1 LDQEYD
7 VVVIGSGIGGMAA
20 ALTASE
26 HGLRTVVFEKAKKL
40 GGGTA
45 ASHGGFWLGGTHI
58 QKAAGYNDNLDNVIT
73 YMRFLSGS
81 ETDEAR
87 MLTFVK
93 RGPEALEFFDRC
105 GVKFRVTR
113 GMTDH
118 YYDMVPGS
126 VGEGRLFEVELISA
140 NELGDWKD
148 AVLIWPQAPL
158 EMTIEEKIFW
168 GGPNDP
174 NNWKKDLMEQRRRD
188 RICGRGPGAIMH
200 FLKQALRRGATIR
213 PGLAVDRLICENG
226 SVTGVVTADGTV
238 VTASKGVVL
247 ATGGYEANAD
257 LVQTFEGLPGWL
269 SMFPSSLTGDGLKM
283 ASEIGAACKI
293 IHNNIALFLGYN
305 VPPANPGDEPAFR
318 LCSIGEM
325 LCPHTMVVN
334 RDGRRFEDESYFPSM
349 VPALRHFVTSS
360 HQFANLPCFLIF
372 DSQFHK
378 KFTFAD
384 RPLGRSIPEWVARGR
399 TLAELANELGIDP
412 TNLLATAERFND
424 FARKGSD
431 DDFGR
436 GRKKWST
443 GAPLPGKEVKNAS
456 LGTIEVSPFYGLQL
470 HPSAFAS
477 AGLLA
482 DIHARVIHQRG
493 HAIPGLYAV
502 GNAAAHTEYGVG
514 YQAGHSLASGMTFGY
529 LAVLHMLN
537 GAAVEPPLQAT
548 ASRPESSSAARDEV

>member
-1 LDQEYD
+1 MDQEYD
-7 VVVIGSGIGGMAA
+7 VVVVGSGIGGMAA
-20 ALTASE
+20 ALTAVE
-26 HGLRTVVFEKAKKL
+26 HGQRTVVFEKAKKL

-73 YMRFLSGS
+73 YMRFLSGG

-126 VGEGRLFEVELISA
+126 VGEGRLFEVELISG

-148 AVLIWPQAPL
+148 VVLIWPQAPL

-174 NNWKKDLMEQRRRD
+174 NNWKKELMEQRRRD
-188 RICGRGPGAIMH
+188 LICGRGTGAIMH
-200 FLKQALRRGATIR
+200 FLKQALNRGATIK
-213 PGLAVDRLICENG
+213 PGLAVDRLIAENG
-226 SVTGVVTADGTV
+226 RVTGVVTADGAPV
-238 VTASKGVVL
+238 LARKGVVL
-247 ATGGYEANAD
+247 ATGGYEANPD
-257 LVQTFEGLPGWL
+257 LVQTFEGLPDWL
-269 SMFPSSLTGDGLKM
+269 SMFPSSLTGDGLKI

-305 VPPANPGDEPAFR
+305 VMPANPGDEPAFR

-334 RDGRRFEDESYFPSM
+334 RDGCRFEDESYFPSM

-360 HQFANLPCFLIF
+360 HRFANLPCFLIF
-372 DSQFHK
+372 DSQFHT

-384 RPLGRSIPEWVARGR
+384 RPLGSSIPDWVARGQ
-399 TLAELANELGIDP
+399 TLAELADKLGINAK
-412 TNLLATAERFND
+412 NLSATAERFNG

-456 LGTIEVSPFYGLQL
+456 LGTIEVAPFYGLQL

-482 DIHARVIHQRG
+482 NIHAQVIHQRG
-493 HAIPGLYAV
+493 HAITGLYAV

-529 LAVLHMLN
+529 LAVPHMLD
-537 GAAVEPPLQAT
+537 GAT
-548 ASRPESSSAARDEV
+548 AAGQPPAAASLAPSASAG

>member
-1 LDQEYD
+1 MDQEYD
-7 VVVIGSGIGGMAA
+7 VVVVGSGIGGMAA
-20 ALTASE
+20 ALAAAE
-26 HGLRTVVFEKAKKL
+26 HGLRTIVFEKAKKL

-45 ASHGGFWLGGTHI
+45 ASHGGFWLGATHI
-58 QKAAGYNDNLDNVIT
+58 QRAAGYNDNLDNVIT
-73 YMRFLSGS
+73 YMRFLAGG
-81 ETDEAR
+81 EIDEER
-87 MLTFVK
+87 MLTFVR

-105 GVKFRVTR
+105 GVKFRVTK

-118 YYDMVPGS
+118 YYDSVPGS
-126 VGEGRLFEVELISA
+126 VGEGRLFEVELMSA

-188 RICGRGPGAIMH
+188 RICGRGTGAIMH
-200 FLKQALRRGATIR
+200 FLKQCLKRNATVK
-213 PGLAVDRLICENG
+213 PGLAVDRLITEDG
-226 SVTGVVTADGTV
+226 RITGVVTADGSRV
-238 VTASKGVVL
+238 RANKGVVL
-247 ATGGYEANAD
+247 ATGGYESNPD
-257 LVQTFEGLPGWL
+257 LVQTFEGLPDWL
-269 SMFPSSLTGDGLKM
+269 SMFPTSLTGDGLKM
-283 ASEIGAACKI
+283 ATEIGAACKI

-305 VPPANPGDEPAFR
+305 VPPAKAGDDPAFR

-334 RDGRRFEDESYFPSM
+334 RDGRRFEDESYFPSL

-360 HQFANLPCFLIF
+360 HEYANLPCFLIF
-372 DSQFHK
+372 DSQFHNK
-378 KFTFAD
+378 YTFAD
-384 RPLGRSIPEWVARGR
+384 LPLGSPIPDWVARGQ
-399 TLAELANELGIDP
+399 TLAELAGKLGIDGK
-412 TNLLATAERFND
+412 NLATTAERFNG
-424 FARKGSD
+424 FARKGVD
-431 DDFGR
+431 EDFHR

-443 GAPLPGKEVKNAS
+443 GAPLPGGEVKNRS
-456 LGTIEVSPFYGLQL
+456 LGTIETAPFYGLQL

-482 DIHARVIHQRG
+482 NVHAQVIHQRG

-529 LAVLHMLN
+529 LAILHML
-537 GAAVEPPLQAT
+537 GAT
-548 ASRPESSSAARDEV
+548 AGQSRRTAAPAGAR

>member
-1 LDQEYD
+1 MDEEYD
-7 VVVIGSGIGGMAA
+7 VVVVGSGIGGMAA
-20 ALTASE
+20 ALTAAE
-26 HGLRTVVFEKAKKL
+26 HGLRAIVFEKAKKL

-73 YMRFLSGS
+73 YMRFLSGG
-81 ETDEAR
+81 ETDEQR
-87 MLTFVK
+87 MLTFVR

-188 RICGRGPGAIMH
+188 RICGRGTGAIMH
-200 FLKQALRRGATIR
+200 FLKQCLQRGTTVK
-213 PGLAVDRLICENG
+213 PHMGVDRLITDDG
-226 SVTGVVTADGTV
+226 RVTGVVTVDGTKV
-238 VTASKGVVL
+238 SARKGVVL

-257 LVQTFEGLPGWL
+257 LVQTFEGLPDWL

-283 ASEIGAACKI
+283 ASEVGAACKI

-305 VPPANPGDEPAFR
+305 VPPANTRDEPAFR

-349 VPALRHFVTSS
+349 VPALRYFVTSS

-372 DSQFHK
+372 DSQFHD
-378 KFTFAD
+378 KFRFAD
-384 RPLGRSIPEWVARGR
+384 NPLGSCIPDWVARGQ
-399 TLAELANELGIDP
+399 TLEELASNLGINAN
-412 TNLLATAERFND
+412 NLAATAARFND
-424 FARKGSD
+424 FARNGSD

-443 GAPLPGKEVKNAS
+443 GAPLPGKTVKNAS
-456 LGTIEVSPFYGLQL
+456 LGTIEVAPFYGLQL

-477 AGLLA
+477 AGLLTN
-482 DIHARVIHQRG
+482 IHAQVIHQRG
-493 HAIPGLYAV
+493 QAIPGLYAV

-529 LAVLHMLN
+529 LAVLHMLD
-537 GAAVEPPLQAT
+537 GEVVSQCSG
-548 ASRPESSSAARDEV
+548 SR

>member
-1 LDQEYD
+1 
-7 VVVIGSGIGGMAA
+7 
-20 ALTASE
+20 
-26 HGLRTVVFEKAKKL
+26 
-40 GGGTA
+40 
-45 ASHGGFWLGGTHI
+45 
-58 QKAAGYNDNLDNVIT
+58 
-73 YMRFLSGS
+73 
-81 ETDEAR
+81 
-87 MLTFVK
+87 
-93 RGPEALEFFDRC
+93 
-105 GVKFRVTR
+105 
-113 GMTDH
+113 
-118 YYDMVPGS
+118 
-126 VGEGRLFEVELISA
+126 
-140 NELGDWKD
+140 
-148 AVLIWPQAPL
+148 
-158 EMTIEEKIFW
+158 
-168 GGPNDP
+168 
-174 NNWKKDLMEQRRRD
+174 
-188 RICGRGPGAIMH
+188 
-200 FLKQALRRGATIR
+200 
-213 PGLAVDRLICENG
+213 
-226 SVTGVVTADGTV
+226 
-238 VTASKGVVL
+238 
-247 ATGGYEANAD
+247 
-257 LVQTFEGLPGWL
+257 
-269 SMFPSSLTGDGLKM
+269 MFPSSLTGDGLKM

-493 HAIPGLYAV
+493 HAIPGLYAL